1 MKANV
6 VAISQTKQ
14 ALVSVIVPSYNAS
27 RYISETLESV
37 LSQTY
42 RNFEVIVVDD
52 GSKDNTPDIVADYA
66 RRDSRIRLVNQPN
79 SGCRRRAQSRN
90 RRSLR

>member
-1 MKANV
+1 VKPNV

-52 GSKDNTPDIVADYA
+52 GSKDNTPDIVATTRGVIPA
-66 RRDSRIRLVNQPN
+66 S
-79 SGCRRRAQSRN
+79 A
-90 RRSLR
+90 